1 MEIRVIEIETMMVAE
16 TIVNTQRETPGSM
29 MAGIIVEAG
38 EETEII
44 IEVSSPTLMIIT
56 GAIIITTTQLDRA
69 HNIIITDTVSHSIS
83 RKTGGSM
90 MVPDSPDI
98 KNRTDTM
105 NRATDRTVTNIGSK
119 HRWEEAILTEIIST
133 DLHRIMKGISSVRL
147 FIRLTVR
154 VASLTDYPLY
164 FNYLAW

>member
-1 MEIRVIEIETMMVAE
+1 MIILEIETLVEAE
-16 TIVNTQRETPGSM
+16 TFIDTQRETPGSM

-56 GAIIITTTQLDRA
+56 GAIIITTTQLDRD
-69 HNIIITDTVSHSIS
+69 HNNIITDTVSHSIS

-90 MVPDSPDI
+90 MVPDSPDT
-98 KNRTDTM
+98 KNRADTM
-105 NRATDRTVTNIGSK
+105 RRTDITHNTDRIDISK
-119 HRWEEAILTEIIST
+119 HRWTEIIST

>member
-1 MEIRVIEIETMMVAE
+1 MITPEIETIVEAE
-16 TIVNTQRETPGSM
+16 TFVDTQRETPGSL

-38 EETEII
+38 EETKIM
-44 IEVSSPTLMIIT
+44 IEVSSPTLTIIT
-56 GAIIITTTQLDRA
+56 GAIIITTTQLDRD

-83 RKTGGSM
+83 RKTGDSM
-90 MVPDSPDI
+90 MVPDSPDT
-98 KNRTDTM
+98 KNRADTM
-105 NRATDRTVTNIGSK
+105 RRTDITHNTDRIDISK
-119 HRWEEAILTEIIST
+119 HRWTEIIST